1 VHWRL
6 SHSSELAHVAPADL
20 RFAQTPF
27 GLAVVAVQY
36 KPSRHAAKRVARV
49 QGAATAPL
57 SWQTPPEAAVQNA
70 EALHSPEFAQV
81 SPG

>member
-6 SHSSELAHVAPADL
+6 SHSSELIQVDPADF

-36 KPSRHAAKRVARV
+36 KPSRHPARRVASV
-49 QGAATAPL
+49 HGAATAPL

-70 EALHSPEFAQV
+70 EKPHSPEFAQA